1 MIELKSQIVVTKDFE
16 KIKEYLK
23 EKIDPQ
29 FLYVIEQEE
38 FKIEDAKEA
47 IKEAYIASNKKKFIL
62 LVAKKYNVYSQ
73 NGLLKVLEEPPLHI
87 VFIILTDS
95 KSSLLPT
102 VRSRLPITVIKDENK
117 DEFSLD
123 IKRVDLEF
131 LYNFLQKDITK
142 DEAKDVIK
150 ALLKGV
156 YNSNIWLKEEELE
169 QFSTAMRLLELNS
182 NVKNILTTL
191 FLIILE
197 AKKR

>member
-1 MIELKSQIVVTKDFE
+1 MIELKSQIVVTKDFK
-16 KIKEYLK
+16 KIKEYFK
-23 EKIDPQ
+23 KKIDPQ

-47 IKEAYIASNKKKFIL
+47 IREAYIASNKKKFIL

-102 VRSRLPITVIKDENK
+102 VRSRLPITVIKDDNK
-117 DEFSLD
+117 EEFSLD

>member
-16 KIKEYLK
+16 KIKEYFK
-23 EKIDPQ
+23 KKIDPQ

>member
-1 MIELKSQIVVTKDFE
+1 MIELKSQIVVTKDFK
-16 KIKEYLK
+16 KIKEYFK
-23 EKIDPQ
+23 KKIDPQ

-102 VRSRLPITVIKDENK
+102 VRSRLPITVIKDDNK
-117 DEFSLD
+117 EEFSLD

>member
-1 MIELKSQIVVTKDFE
+1 MIELKSQIVVTKDFK
-16 KIKEYLK
+16 KIKEYFK
-23 EKIDPQ
+23 KKIDPQ

-38 FKIEDAKEA
+38 FKIENAKEA

-73 NGLLKVLEEPPLHI
+73 NGLLKILEEPPLHI
-87 VFIILTDS
+87 AFIILTDS

>member
-1 MIELKSQIVVTKDFE
+1 MIELKSQIVVTKDFK
-16 KIKEYLK
+16 KIKEYFK
-23 EKIDPQ
+23 KKIDPQ

-73 NGLLKVLEEPPLHI
+73 NGLLKILEEPPLHI

>member
-87 VFIILTDS
+87 AFIILTDS

>member
-1 MIELKSQIVVTKDFE
+1 MIELKSQIVVTKDFK
-16 KIKEYLK
+16 KIKEYFK
-23 EKIDPQ
+23 KKIDPQ

-87 VFIILTDS
+87 AFIILTDS

>member
-1 MIELKSQIVVTKDFE
+1 MIELKSQIVVTKDFK
-16 KIKEYLK
+16 KIKEYFK
-23 EKIDPQ
+23 KKIDPQ

>member
-1 MIELKSQIVVTKDFE
+1 
-16 KIKEYLK
+16 
-23 EKIDPQ
+23 KIDPQ

>member
-1 MIELKSQIVVTKDFE
+1 MIELKSQIVVTKDFK
-16 KIKEYLK
+16 KIKEYFK
-23 EKIDPQ
+23 KKIDPQ

-73 NGLLKVLEEPPLHI
+73 NGLLKILEEPPLHI

-102 VRSRLPITVIKDENK
+102 VRSRLPITVIKDDNK
-117 DEFSLD
+117 EEFSLD

>member
-1 MIELKSQIVVTKDFE
+1 MIELKSQIVVTKDFK
-16 KIKEYLK
+16 KIKEYFK
-23 EKIDPQ
+23 KKIDPQ

-47 IKEAYIASNKKKFIL
+47 IREAYIASNKKKFIL

-87 VFIILTDS
+87 AFIILTDS

-102 VRSRLPITVIKDENK
+102 VRSRLPITVIKDDNK
-117 DEFSLD
+117 EEFSLD